1 MHFETECWMSKK
13 KESWATKFA
22 EFPDSDNEK
31 TFVKLLTEMVE
42 LVFGYS
48 YKNQEIKYEEN
59 YTDIHCRRN
68 TKLHGLVI
76 EAKGPKANAWPVIQD
91 SLYEIPNLQLSEYM
105 LQEFKDGAG
114 NSYYPKYGMLINKR
128 NLIFYENRFGKLI
141 KLLDYT
147 EKNNKSILIDTDKKL
162 QTIKK
167 IVTRNEDK
175 RDSLIVTVFNNKG
188 GVGKS
193 TISYGLSKSI
203 AEMFSKRVF
212 AVDLDPL
219 QADLSRLFKINNKE
233 KIVDVLKLL
242 DFKKSNITQKLEEIR
257 KDKKFLL
264 HANNNIHVALS
275 NPEEKENK
283 EKSFYDAHKEI
294 TWAGKTKLKEI
305 VGKLRPFLKTGIPV
319 EGYDITILDAPAG
332 WWFYSILAVLVSDII
347 LIPVSAKSKSSW
359 KNASR
364 FLSYY
369 LPSLLEEFEIQPCG
383 RIMPGPFI
391 VNLLEENS
399 SKQSHSATID
409 EIYNFIKGELK
420 LEKAIK
426 DSQLDALLDNL
437 FPNNKNKSGYP
448 NFDDSEKT
456 PTLSDSKSITTFDL
470 QKKENFKDLPDKSK
484 REFYNLTKAIFPLI
498 DKVID

>member
-1 MHFETECWMSKK
+1 MSKK

-22 EFPDSDNEK
+22 EFPDSENEK
-31 TFVKLLTEMVE
+31 TFEVLLSEMVE

-48 YKNQEIKYEEN
+48 YKNGEIKYQEN

-76 EAKGPKANAWPVIQD
+76 EAKGPKANAWPIIQD
-91 SLYEIPNLQLSEYM
+91 SQYEIPNIQLSEYM
-105 LQEFKDGAG
+105 LQEFTDGVG
-114 NSYYPKYGMLINKR
+114 NAYYPKYGMLVNKR
-128 NLIFYENRFGKLI
+128 NLILYENRFGKLI
-141 KLLDYT
+141 KIFDYT

-167 IVTRNEDK
+167 NLTRNQEK

-203 AEMFSKRVF
+203 SEMFAKRVF

-242 DFKKSNITQKLEEIR
+242 DFKKSNIEQKLEEIR

-264 HANNNIHVALS
+264 HSNNNIHVALS

-283 EKSFYDAHKEI
+283 QKSFYDAHKEI
-294 TWAGKTKLKEI
+294 TWAGKTKLKE
-305 VGKLRPFLKTGIPV
+305 VAGKLRPFLKTGIPV

-347 LIPVSAKSKSSW
+347 LIPISAKSKSSW

-369 LPSLLEEFEIQPCG
+369 LPNLLEEFELQPSG
-383 RIMPGPFI
+383 RLMPGPFI

-409 EIYNFIKGELK
+409 EMYDFIREELK
-420 LEKAIK
+420 PVKGNK
-426 DSQLDALLDNL
+426 DSLLDYL
-437 FPNNKNKSGYP
+437 FPNTKNKGGYP

-484 REFYNLTKAIFPLI
+484 REFYNLTKALFPLI

>member
-1 MHFETECWMSKK
+1 
-13 KESWATKFA
+13 
-22 EFPDSDNEK
+22 
-31 TFVKLLTEMVE
+31 MV
-42 LVFGYS
+42 
-48 YKNQEIKYEEN
+48 
-59 YTDIHCRRN
+59 
-68 TKLHGLVI
+68 
-76 EAKGPKANAWPVIQD
+76 
-91 SLYEIPNLQLSEYM
+91 
-105 LQEFKDGAG
+105 
-114 NSYYPKYGMLINKR
+114 
-128 NLIFYENRFGKLI
+128 
-141 KLLDYT
+141 
-147 EKNNKSILIDTDKKL
+147 
-162 QTIKK
+162 
-167 IVTRNEDK
+167 
-175 RDSLIVTVFNNKG
+175 
-188 GVGKS
+188 
-193 TISYGLSKSI
+193 
-203 AEMFSKRVF
+203 
-212 AVDLDPL
+212 
-219 QADLSRLFKINNKE
+219 LF
-233 KIVDVLKLL
+233 D
-242 DFKKSNITQKLEEIR
+242 
-257 KDKKFLL
+257 
-264 HANNNIHVALS
+264 
-275 NPEEKENK
+275 
-283 EKSFYDAHKEI
+283 
-294 TWAGKTKLKEI
+294 
-305 VGKLRPFLKTGIPV
+305 
-319 EGYDITILDAPAG
+319 
-332 WWFYSILAVLVSDII
+332 I